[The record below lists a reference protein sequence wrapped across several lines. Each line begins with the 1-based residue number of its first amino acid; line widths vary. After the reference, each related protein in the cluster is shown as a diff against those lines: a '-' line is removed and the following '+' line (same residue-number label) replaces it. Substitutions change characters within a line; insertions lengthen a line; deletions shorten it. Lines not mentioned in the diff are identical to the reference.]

1 MRKLKKR
8 RNNQSLSSSAA
19 VAAVGVAIDVVVIV
33 VVAAVVVVVNGECAF
48 LISATPKSGAIQS
61 RVWDNFWQWKK
72 TVAKW
77 YVRHSPWGK
86 KGQA

>member
-1 MRKLKKR
+1 M
-8 RNNQSLSSSAA
+8 
-19 VAAVGVAIDVVVIV
+19 AIDVVVVAVVAAVVV

-77 YVRHSPWGK
+77 YVRHSPGGK